1 MRSKV
6 VAIVG
11 IVAAGAGCG
20 GGAHLI
26 SGPDLLTYTATSQVT
41 SNNPMRFS
49 TTVTVSNG
57 TNGEIS
63 FLPACPIPRT
73 LVYSNA
79 NRTGTPIWDS
89 NTRIPA
95 INCATPTTV
104 KLGAGKSVSYTLTAT
119 GAEALGA
126 ATSAGTYYL
135 LDEVTLDGIGITVVA
150 GQLNLAR

>member
-1 MRSKV
+1 MSRKV
-6 VAIVG
+6 VAVLG
-11 IVAAGAGCG
+11 LMAFAGCG
-20 GGAHLI
+20 GGSHLI

-49 TTVTVSNG
+49 TTVTV
-57 TNGEIS
+57 TNSTNAEVS
-63 FLPACPIPRT
+63 FVPACPIPRT

-95 INCATPTTV
+95 INCAAPKTFS
-104 KLGAGKSVSYTLTAT
+104 LGAGKSVSYTLTAT

-126 ATSAGTYYL
+126 SGNAGTYYL
-135 LDEVTLDGIGITVVA
+135 MDEVTLDGIAIGVVA
-150 GQLNLAR
+150 GQVNLAR

>member
-1 MRSKV
+1 MRRKAFAV
-6 VAIVG
+6 LGFVAF
-11 IVAAGAGCG
+11 AGCG

-26 SGPDLLTYTATSQVT
+26 SGPDLLTYAATSQVT

-49 TTVTVSNG
+49 TTVTVTNG
-57 TNGEIS
+57 TNAEIS
-63 FLPACPIPRT
+63 FLPSCPSLRT
-73 LVYSNA
+73 VVFSNSS
-79 NRTGTPIWDS
+79 RTGTPIWDS

-126 ATSAGTYYL
+126 SGSAGTYYL
-135 LDEVTLDGIGITVVA
+135 MDEVTLDGIAIAVIA
-150 GQLNLAR
+150 GQVNLAR